1 MGKCTEA
8 SNSNIHLALVHFPVY
23 NKSGEVVVSSVTTL
37 DVHDISRVCRTY
49 GVGTFYVITPLKT
62 QQKLV
67 ERLISHW
74 LSGHG
79 AEYNPTRKEA
89 LLKTVVK
96 NNLGGVIKE
105 ITEETG
111 TKPRVIV
118 TGAKQASKSIG
129 YEALKKELKQGKPH
143 LLVFG
148 TGWGLEKNLIKK
160 SDHSLLP
167 IEGTNGF
174 NHLPVRGAISIILDR
189 LLGLREFP
197 VD

>member
-1 MGKCTEA
+1 MKKVSEA

-23 NKSGEVVVSSVTTL
+23 NKSREVSVSSVTTL
-37 DVHDISRVCRTY
+37 DVHDISRACRTY

-62 QQKLV
+62 QQELV
-67 ERLISHW
+67 HRLIGHW
-74 LSGHG
+74 LEGFG

-96 NNLGGVIKE
+96 NNLEEAVKE
-105 ITEETG
+105 ISEQSG
-111 TKPRVIV
+111 KKPRVIV
-118 TGAKQASKSIG
+118 TGAKRTARSIC
-129 YEALKKELKQGKPH
+129 YEALKNEFKQGEPN

-148 TGWGLEKNLIKK
+148 TGWGLEKNLMEKAE
-160 SDHSLLP
+160 HALLP
-167 IEGTNGF
+167 IEGSNVC

-189 LLGLREFP
+189 LLGNRELP